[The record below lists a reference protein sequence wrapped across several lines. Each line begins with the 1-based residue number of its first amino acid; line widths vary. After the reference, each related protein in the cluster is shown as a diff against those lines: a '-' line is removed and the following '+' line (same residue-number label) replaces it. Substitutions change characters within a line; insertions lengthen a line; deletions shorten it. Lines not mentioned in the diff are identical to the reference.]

1 MIEHRSQKELPPWTE
16 DVWDR
21 WFYSFMKDI
30 AAPEEEGLDLEKFLA
45 DHGPSFE
52 KEGEVQ

>member
-1 MIEHRSQKELPPWTE
+1 MIEHQIQKELPPWTE

-30 AAPEEEGLDLEKFLA
+30 AALEEEGSE
-45 DHGPSFE
+45 GPMGNGAAPGQESLT
-52 KEGEVQ
+52 Q

>member
-1 MIEHRSQKELPPWTE
+1 MIEHQTQKELPPWTE

-30 AAPEEEGLDLEKFLA
+30 AALEGEEPEEPMENGSALGKKGLA
-45 DHGPSFE
+45 
-52 KEGEVQ
+52 Q